1 MSPIPQQ
8 LLIWGT
14 VLFLVALLIGFFMPA
29 FANPRMGMSA
39 HVAGLQ
45 SGMAL
50 WGLGLMWERMA
61 LPPGTPVAVQVL
73 AVVGLYGTFAGLLL
87 AALWGSSR
95 ATPIAGAGH
104 EASHLREAVV
114 TGLLTGGSL
123 AIVVAIALV
132 LWGLCAWKG

>member
-132 LWGLCAWKG
+132 LWGLCAWKA